1 MMHALGDVY
10 PSEQKI
16 ALEAR
21 LAALAPWPGARVI
34 LGLSGSDAVE
44 AAMKTAVL
52 ATRRAGL
59 VAFTGSYHGLSHG
72 PLAACGYA
80 ESFRRPFAAQLNPH
94 VIFVDYPA
102 RGDAGAIA
110 RALAGV
116 RAAIARG
123 ILGAV
128 LLEPILGRGG
138 VVEADPDAV
147 GEIARM
153 THAAG
158 ALVIA
163 DEIYTGMRRTGDE
176 WLFTTGRWPVPPD
189 VVCLGK
195 ALGGTMPISA
205 CLMRPEVAA
214 AWGDPTGEAIH
225 TSTFLGNPLAC
236 AAAHATLD
244 LLSDAEM
251 LAQLR
256 ATADALWR
264 TAFEPLRDDP
274 RAGVVALGGARL
286 LIGLRLRG
294 GSRRALAVMR
304 AMLERGYIVLPGGAG
319 GEWLVLTPPAT
330 LTGAQV
336 AHFAETL
343 REVLYRVQS

>member
-1 MMHALGDVY
+1 
-10 PSEQKI
+10 
-16 ALEAR
+16 
-21 LAALAPWPGARVI
+21 
-34 LGLSGSDAVE
+34 
-44 AAMKTAVL
+44 
-52 ATRRAGL
+52 
-59 VAFTGSYHGLSHG
+59 
-72 PLAACGYA
+72 
-80 ESFRRPFAAQLNPH
+80 
-94 VIFVDYPA
+94 
-102 RGDAGAIA
+102 
-110 RALAGV
+110 
-116 RAAIARG
+116 
-123 ILGAV
+123 
-128 LLEPILGRGG
+128 
-138 VVEADPDAV
+138 
-147 GEIARM
+147 
-153 THAAG
+153 
-158 ALVIA
+158 
-163 DEIYTGMRRTGDE
+163 
-176 WLFTTGRWPVPPD
+176 
-189 VVCLGK
+189 
-195 ALGGTMPISA
+195 
-205 CLMRPEVAA
+205 MRPEVAA